1 MLLSVVVTTY
11 NKPRDL
17 LRVLEGF
24 RHQTWTEL
32 ELLVC
37 DDGSGPETAALVRDY
52 AAGAP
57 FPVHHVWQ
65 EDLGF
70 RAARSRNNGARRAEG
85 EVLVFADGDCV
96 PTPEFLAVHAA
107 AHRPDAF
114 QAGERWLLSEEESA
128 AVTVESIASGAA
140 FAQVP
145 ARERKRV
152 GGQRWKNGFYRW
164 TGLKPDRPHLMTS
177 NCSVP
182 RAAFADV
189 NGLDERYEGW
199 GHEDEDLRRR
209 LVARGYRPLSVVGQA
224 NCLHLWHAA
233 DPTFLGK
240 RKLSPNWSY
249 YERGFQLTRCRRGLT
264 ERGLGDLTARVEGPP
279 ALVEAARAALGLRQ
293 DEPPPGR
300 QGGASGP
307 GIQGGASGPGERLEL
322 LLRLDPG
329 DGPPPPRGRAEV
341 VVHLTAGPAEPARL
355 RGAHLVLGPGLPL
368 AGGELR
374 GEQHPAVDP
383 ALARVGVRATR
394 PLPPNLDA
402 AALAEA
408 ARLLDVLL

>member
-17 LRVLEGF
+17 VRALEGYL
-24 RHQTWTEL
+24 HQQWTQF

-37 DDGSGPETAALVRDY
+37 DDGSGPETAAVVEAFTRR
-52 AAGAP
+52 AA

-65 EDLGF
+65 EDVGF
-70 RAARSRNNGARRAEG
+70 RAARSRNNGARRAAG

-96 PTPEFLAVHAA
+96 PDPAFLARHAA
-107 AHRPDAF
+107 AHDPAAF
-114 QAGERWLLSEEESA
+114 QAGERWLLSEEEA
-128 AVTVESIASGAA
+128 AQVSCESIASGAA
-140 FAQVP
+140 FAAAP
-145 ARERKRV
+145 PRELKRV
-152 GGQRWKNGFYRW
+152 RSLGWKNRFYRL

-182 RAAFADV
+182 AAAFARV

-209 LVARGYRPLSVVGQA
+209 LVARGYRAGSVIGQA

-240 RKLSPNWSY
+240 RKLSPNWGY
-249 YERGFQLTRCRRGLT
+249 YERGFQLSRCRRGLV
-264 ERGLGDLTARVEGPP
+264 ERRLADLAVRVEGPP
-279 ALVEAARAALGLRQ
+279 ALVAAARAALGLSAG
-293 DEPPPGR
+293 DPP
-300 QGGASGP
+300 Q
-307 GIQGGASGPGERLEL
+307 GERLEL

-329 DGPPPPRGRAEV
+329 DGPVPPPAGDRAEV
-341 VVHLTAGPAEPARL
+341 VVHAAAGALAPARA
-355 RGAHLVLGPGLPL
+355 RGAHLLLAPGLAL
-368 AGGELR
+368 GGGELR

-394 PLPPNLDA
+394 ALPPGLDA
-402 AALAEA
+402 AALAEL
-408 ARLLDVLL
+408 ARLLDALL